1 MENNLPKI
9 AENITEEI
17 LSKRYIKI
25 CQENKMCFNDYIN
38 TCKEESLK
46 IVLLDEPKKQIKKIY
61 KKQNKLS
68 KNVILHKPRLSFEK

>member
-1 MENNLPKI
+1 MKNKMPI
-9 AENITEEI
+9 ITENIIEEI

-46 IVLLDEPKKQIKKIY
+46 IVLLDEPKKQIKRIY

-68 KNVILHKPRLSFEK
+68 KNVILHKPKLSFKE